1 MAWLSGYTTRRR
13 IVISHANVDADLT
26 AFPVYVRLRSTNFN
40 FAESTANGHDIRF
53 TAADGVT
60 LLNFERE
67 RHDQAGQ
74 LADYMVRIPT
84 LFGAVDTEIFVYFRT
99 TTNTDL
105 SAPNAVW
112 DANTVSRWSLSENP
126 AGTAPQ
132 MRDSTANNNHG
143 TTEGAMTSGQSV
155 EGSVGRALNFDG
167 SNDFVT
173 TTLNPSTEL
182 GQTVTLEAWVF
193 PRSQIDNRGVMGHHT
208 GAFMGISGFQF
219 ETSQWVL
226 RYGNGTAWES
236 LKGIGTLAL
245 NTWTHLVGVISAGA
259 GGTVRAYVNGLE
271 HTPHANVSTNISH
284 LANFNIGRTFADV
297 NRHFDG
303 LIDDARVSNIARS
316 PAWIK
321 AAFHSGNNSLLT
333 VQATEQAAFFVYT
346 GLSPVIAHS
355 SFVQALSQNI
365 TGLSPII
372 TMPDAPYVQALNY
385 AGISPVVAVTRA
397 DNVFRYVRN
406 GLTALEVAPSH
417 ILIASLP
424 NVYEHFSSLFVT
436 GHLSD
441 LTQIAYGYAGQSIVF
456 TAPIADRIFSHR
468 IIGDGVFV
476 VDFSG
481 EVTISRLETNEFR
494 FAGIPSSQYHVKML
508 KSPILVLPGTRDKI
522 LTIPGRHGTI
532 RMPHDW
538 QERTIQ
544 IECWLAASS
553 MQELHD
559 KLDTLRAWLGQGQQ
573 RLTLGY
579 MPDRYYIATFA
590 GGALEAE
597 IKAHQGLFSLEFV
610 CAEPFAYD
618 IVPDVV
624 TITTTSHQHN
634 QRGTAPAKPLLVLR
648 GQILPGQQI
657 SITNGTRTIVYTG
670 LLATNEQLEI
680 DCDTMSA
687 FRVVSAL
694 RTNVISQ
701 IATAAFPVLEPGLN
715 TITIT
720 PAGGATWSQLEIQ
733 CRNRWL

>member
-53 TAADGVT
+53 TAADGTT
-60 LLNFERE
+60 LLSFERE
-67 RHDQAGQ
+67 RHDQGAA

-84 LFGAVDTEIFVYFRT
+84 LFGAVDTIIFMYFRT
-99 TTNTDL
+99 TSNTDL
-105 SAPNAVW
+105 SAPNTVW
-112 DANTVSRWSLSENP
+112 DSNTVGRWSLAENP

-143 TTEGAMTSGQSV
+143 TTEGAMTAGQSV
-155 EGSVGRALNFDG
+155 EGQSGRALSFDG
-167 SNDFVT
+167 VDDRVNVPLNGFPTTMNSITLDFKMFSNHDGRAGSTFMAIPDENTNRFQLHFPHIDTIFFDF
-173 TTLNPSTEL
+173 
-182 GQTVTLEAWVF
+182 
-193 PRSQIDNRGVMGHHT
+193 
-208 GAFMGISGFQF
+208 
-219 ETSQWVL
+219 
-226 RYGNGTAWES
+226 GN
-236 LKGIGTLAL
+236 I
-245 NTWTHLVGVISAGA
+245 GA
-259 GGTVRAYVNGLE
+259 GGRLSVLWQAAWNNTWAHWTFISNAGVGMQILRNNVIIASSATTSSFTRAAKTLDFARNALVSWAGILDDVIIS
-271 HTPHANVSTNISH
+271 NV
-284 LANFNIGRTFADV
+284 
-297 NRHFDG
+297 
-303 LIDDARVSNIARS
+303 ARS
-316 PAWIK
+316 PAWIR
-321 AAFHSGNNSLLT
+321 ASFHSGNNTLLT
-333 VQATEQAAFFVYT
+333 VEATEQAAFVYT

-538 QERTIQ
+538 QERTIR

-610 CAEPFAYD
+610 CADPFLYN
-618 IVPDVV
+618 
-624 TITTTSHQHN
+624 SLESEFN
-634 QRGTAPAKPLLVLR
+634 F
-648 GQILPGQQI
+648 
-657 SITNGTRTIVYTG
+657 TN
-670 LLATNEQLEI
+670 
-680 DCDTMSA
+680 S
-687 FRVVSAL
+687 
-694 RTNVISQ
+694 TNVTN
-701 IATAAFPVLEPGLN
+701 AGTHPCDPVFRFTFTAAAAELRITLAGRQIRIVHNFQIGNVLDVNCVTGGVLIAGARAMDKLDWQNSEFFSLVPGSNL
-715 TITIT
+715 ITLT
-720 PAGGATWSQLEIQ
+720 PINVCSANVRYRE
-733 CRNRWL
+733 RWL